1 MRIHSLPL
9 VLLIVCVFIQL
20 PKSVQAQHSD
30 KQEHSKQTDLRAF
43 KRLVPYNKP
52 ATSVTNKGCIAIHQY
67 NNGPLWAVKI
77 TNICSQKVQAR
88 LCAIVETFQ
97 GSYDSCRRQPGFL
110 STTDRIGYVYE
121 GIPVERVLRGES
133 YLIPGQ
139 SLNLTTAPKSLCAE
153 ELRSLNTVD
162 KSQSRKHFLVAD
174 SGIRFCLDADGP
186 LVYADPIRSLR
197 LFVDY
202 CRPQTI
208 LNKFCVIGYPHR
220 DWCALGY
227 REWATQEWPF
237 FEVGTMRHGLPSKTR
252 CRTQES
258 VDDSESAGFLFNLG
272 RSYTGW

>member
-153 ELRSLNTVD
+153 ELRFLNTVD

-208 LNKFCVIGYPHR
+208 LNKFCVLDILTVIGARWAIASGLLRNGLFLKSALCDTDYQARQGVVHKNPSMTLNRR
-220 DWCALGY
+220 D
-227 REWATQEWPF
+227 PF
-237 FEVGTMRHGLPSKTR
+237 QSR
-252 CRTQES
+252 
-258 VDDSESAGFLFNLG
+258 
-272 RSYTGW
+272 